1 MKKIQLHQQSIL
13 FSIVLPFLLAIT
25 FSASSQIETTTDT
38 TKTKVPSRAIINTMN
53 GGKIKGWL
61 YKIDTG
67 NVYLLPARTKALQP
81 LNYKVPDVNDASYNV
96 EALQINTIV
105 LKKRNEGLKGAWIG
119 FGAGAVIGAIIGFSS
134 GDDPVS
140 PLSGNA
146 FNDIFVSIRNSF
158 AMSAG
163 EKAAVIGI
171 TGGAI
176 GALIGGITGALL
188 KKKFI
193 IGGKKTIYQNS
204 FEELNKRAMVKF

>member
-1 MKKIQLHQQSIL
+1 MDGK
-13 FSIVLPFLLAIT
+13 
-25 FSASSQIETTTDT
+25 
-38 TKTKVPSRAIINTMN
+38 
-53 GGKIKGWL
+53 KIKGWL
-61 YKIDTG
+61 YKTDTG

-81 LNYKVPDVNDASYNV
+81 LYYKVPDVNDASYNV

-119 FGAGAVIGAIIGFSS
+119 FGAGAVIGAIIGFES

-140 PLSGNA
+140 PLSGNP
-146 FNDIFVSIRNSF
+146 FNDIFVSLGNSF
-158 AMSAG
+158 AMTAG
-163 EKAAVIGI
+163 QKAVFTGI

-193 IGGKKTIYQNS
+193 IGGKKAIYQNS
-204 FEELNKRAMVKF
+204 LEELNKRAIVKF

>member
-1 MKKIQLHQQSIL
+1 MKKIKLYQQSIL
-13 FSIVLPFLLAIT
+13 FSIILPFLLTIT

-38 TKTKVPSRAIINTMN
+38 TKTKVPSRAIINTMD
-53 GGKIKGWL
+53 GKKIKGWL
-61 YKIDTG
+61 YKTDTG

-81 LNYKVPDVNDASYNV
+81 LYYKVPDVNDASYNV

-119 FGAGAVIGAIIGFSS
+119 FGAGAVIGAIIGFAS

-140 PLSGNA
+140 PLSGNP
-146 FNDIFVSIRNSF
+146 FNDIFVSLGNSF
-158 AMSAG
+158 AMTAG
-163 EKAAVIGI
+163 QKAVFTGI

-193 IGGKKTIYQNS
+193 IGGKKAIYQNS
-204 FEELNKRAMVKF
+204 LEELNKRAIVKF